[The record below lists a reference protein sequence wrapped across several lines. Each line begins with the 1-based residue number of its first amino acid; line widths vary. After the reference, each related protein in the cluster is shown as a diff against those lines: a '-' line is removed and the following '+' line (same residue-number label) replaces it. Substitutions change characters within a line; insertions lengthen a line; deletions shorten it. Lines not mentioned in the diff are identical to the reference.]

1 MEEIRAI
8 LLKVRAKR
16 HTVRKAKA
24 HVTEDVEDSS
34 ENSALSN
41 ENEEAF
47 AIDSRLSDRKS
58 PLPEWI
64 ADTGASAHM
73 TDQLYLF
80 RGPLTKVKRRS
91 VRVGDDTRLSIKGIG
106 NVQV

>member
-8 LLKVRAKR
+8 LLKIKAKR

-41 ENEEAF
+41 EDEEAF
-47 AIDSRLSDRKS
+47 ATDSRLPDRKS

-64 ADTGASAHM
+64 ADTGVFAHM
-73 TDQLYLF
+73 TDQLHLF
-80 RGPLTKVKRRS
+80 RGPLTKVERRS
-91 VRVGDDTRLSIKGIG
+91 IRVESDTRLNIKGIS
-106 NVQV
+106 NMQI